1 MGNTSTEYEEQETVF
16 DWAHG
21 YAGNIEPRLR
31 MLHPVENTKG
41 SGRGPAGFK
50 YTGGIPDMALPV
62 AVHPFHG
69 LYIELKTKSGKPS
82 AVQRLWQNKLREQG
96 YASEICYGAEAAME
110 LIEQYLAGELPP
122 F

>member
-1 MGNTSTEYEEQETVF
+1 MTEYDEQEAVF

-21 YAGNIEPRLR
+21 YAGNIDNRLK

-50 YTGGIPDMALPV
+50 YTSGVPDMALPV
-62 AVHPFHG
+62 PIAPFHG
-69 LYIELKTKSGKPS
+69 LYIELKTKTGKPS
-82 AVQRLWQNKLREQG
+82 TIQRLWQSKLREHG
-96 YASEICYGAEAAME
+96 YASEICYGADEAMVT
-110 LIEQYLAGELPP
+110 IEQYLAGNLPP